1 MNTKILL
8 VTGGAAIIL
17 ALALLWPTDTPPPPE
32 LPPAG
37 NAPDTA
43 SDPAEAP
50 PPPSSDTL
58 TPEQQAL
65 LDNPPKVKAYA
76 QRLEFEDDLHDFFA
90 NAPPSLPPEQKRR
103 AQADALQERM
113 NEYEGSAQVSAPEA
127 ALIQLAMIQI
137 LEPDEEAAKAAAQQL
152 MDRYRAESGAR
163 LQAWLDEPR
172 PDFERYKAR
181 EKAIVEEVMA
191 MDDIPGGLTRD
202 QYLRERLQEARVEAM
217 GRSAG
222 NNQSN

>member
-1 MNTKILL
+1 
-8 VTGGAAIIL
+8 
-17 ALALLWPTDTPPPPE
+17 LWPTNTPPPE
-32 LPPAG
+32 LPPAEK
-37 NAPDTA
+37 APVTT
-43 SDPAEAP
+43 SGPAEASL
-50 PPPSSDTL
+50 PSSNTL
-58 TPEQQAL
+58 SPEQQAL
-65 LDNPPKVKAYA
+65 LDNPKVKAYA

-90 NAPPSLPPEQKRR
+90 NAPSLPEQKRR

-113 NEYEGSAQVSAPEA
+113 NEYEGSVQVSAPEA

-163 LQAWLDEPR
+163 LQAWLEEPR

>member
-1 MNTKILL
+1 MTCTI
-8 VTGGAAIIL
+8 
-17 ALALLWPTDTPPPPE
+17 
-32 LPPAG
+32 
-37 NAPDTA
+37 
-43 SDPAEAP
+43 S
-50 PPPSSDTL
+50 
-58 TPEQQAL
+58 
-65 LDNPPKVKAYA
+65 
-76 QRLEFEDDLHDFFA
+76 FA

>member
-8 VTGGAAIIL
+8 VTGAAIIL
-17 ALALLWPTDTPPPPE
+17 ALALLWPTNTPPPE
-32 LPPAG
+32 ISPAE

-50 PPPSSDTL
+50 LPSSDAL

-65 LDNPPKVKAYA
+65 LDNPKVKAYA
-76 QRLEFEDDLHDFFA
+76 QRLEFEDDLHEFFA
-90 NAPPSLPPEQKRR
+90 NAPALPEQERR
-103 AQADALQERM
+103 AQADALRNRM
-113 NEYEGSAQVSAPEA
+113 NEYEGSVQMSAPEA

>member
-1 MNTKILL
+1 NT
-8 VTGGAAIIL
+8 
-17 ALALLWPTDTPPPPE
+17 PPPE

-43 SDPAEAP
+43 SDPDEA

-65 LDNPPKVKAYA
+65 LDNPKVKAYA

-90 NAPPSLPPEQKRR
+90 NAPSLPEQKRR

-113 NEYEGSAQVSAPEA
+113 NEYEGSVQVSAPEA

-163 LQAWLDEPR
+163 LQAWLEEPR

>member
-8 VTGGAAIIL
+8 VTGAAIIL
-17 ALALLWPTDTPPPPE
+17 ALALLWPTNTPPPE

-43 SDPAEAP
+43 SDPDEA
-50 PPPSSDTL
+50 PPPSSDAL
-58 TPEQQAL
+58 SPEQQAL
-65 LDNPPKVKAYA
+65 LDNPKVKAYA

-90 NAPPSLPPEQKRR
+90 NAPSLPEQERR
-103 AQADALQERM
+103 ALADALQERM
-113 NEYEGSAQVSAPEA
+113 NEYEGSVQMSAPEA

-163 LQAWLDEPR
+163 LQAWLEEPR

>member
-8 VTGGAAIIL
+8 VTGAAIIL
-17 ALALLWPTDTPPPPE
+17 ALALLWPTNTPPPE
-32 LPPAG
+32 LPPSE
-37 NAPDTA
+37 NAPVTT
-43 SDPAEAP
+43 SGPAEA

-58 TPEQQAL
+58 SPEQQAL
-65 LDNPPKVKAYA
+65 LENPKVKAYA
-76 QRLEFEDDLHDFFA
+76 QRLEFEDDLHEFFA
-90 NAPPSLPPEQKRR
+90 NAAALPEQERR
-103 AQADALQERM
+103 ALADALRNRM
-113 NEYEGSAQVSAPEA
+113 NEYEESAQMSAPEA

-163 LQAWLDEPR
+163 LQAWLEEPR

>member
-1 MNTKILL
+1 
-8 VTGGAAIIL
+8 
-17 ALALLWPTDTPPPPE
+17 
-32 LPPAG
+32 
-37 NAPDTA
+37 
-43 SDPAEAP
+43 
-50 PPPSSDTL
+50 
-58 TPEQQAL
+58 
-65 LDNPPKVKAYA
+65 
-76 QRLEFEDDLHDFFA
+76 
-90 NAPPSLPPEQKRR
+90 
-103 AQADALQERM
+103 
-113 NEYEGSAQVSAPEA
+113 
-127 ALIQLAMIQI
+127 MIQI

>member
-8 VTGGAAIIL
+8 VTGAAIIL
-17 ALALLWPTDTPPPPE
+17 ALALLLPTNTPPPE

-50 PPPSSDTL
+50 PPSSDTL

-65 LDNPPKVKAYA
+65 LDNPKVKAYA

-90 NAPPSLPPEQKRR
+90 NAPSLPEQKRR

-152 MDRYRAESGAR
+152 MDRYRAESEAR

>member
-8 VTGGAAIIL
+8 VTGAAIIL
-17 ALALLWPTDTPPPPE
+17 ALALLWPTSTPPPE

-37 NAPDTA
+37 IAPDTA
-43 SDPAEAP
+43 SDPAEASL
-50 PPPSSDTL
+50 PSSNTL
-58 TPEQQAL
+58 SPEQQAL
-65 LDNPPKVKAYA
+65 LDNPKVKAYA
-76 QRLEFEDDLHDFFA
+76 QRLEFEDDLHEFFA
-90 NAPPSLPPEQKRR
+90 NAAALPEQERR
-103 AQADALQERM
+103 ALADALRDRM
-113 NEYEGSAQVSAPEA
+113 NEYEESAQMSAPEA

-137 LEPDEEAAKAAAQQL
+137 LEPDEEAAKAAAQKL

-163 LQAWLDEPR
+163 MQAWLDKPK

-217 GRSAG
+217 GQSAG
-222 NNQSN
+222 NDQSN